1 MTVHDFH
8 KSLAE
13 SHAYADAPWW
23 GDVYRRAFPAVR
35 SMVCVRDDGWAQ
47 RGGIDRVITL
57 GSGRIIPIDEKVRKE
72 DWPDILLERWSDEA
86 RRTPGWV
93 QKPLACEFIAYALV
107 PSQRCYLLPTLTL
120 QAAWRRRGRAWCEQY
135 KPIRAQNNGYVTLSV
150 AVPTDTLLSAVSD
163 AMCIKWD
170 AVNNNT
176 PPSQPQLELLK
187 PRRSRKKQQSL
198 PGQLNFPF

>member
-23 GDVYRRAFPAVR
+23 EDVYRSAFPRVR

-47 RGGIDRVITL
+47 RGGIDRIITL
-57 GSGRIIPIDEKVRKE
+57 GCGRIIPVDEKVRKE

-86 RRTPGWV
+86 RQLPGWV

-120 QAAWRRRGRAWCEQY
+120 QAAWRQHGRGWCEQY
-135 KPIRAQNNGYVTLSV
+135 KPIRARNNGYVTLSV

-163 AMCIKWD
+163 AMCITWD
-170 AVNNNT
+170 PANNHNVPT
-176 PPSQPQLELLK
+176 PPTAK
-187 PRRSRKKQQSL
+187 PRRSRKKEQQQQRQMSL
-198 PGQLNFPF
+198 VF